1 VCDVSAG
8 SRAQQAAVYQ
18 LKITL
23 KNVKPPVWRRVLV
36 SGGTTLA
43 QLHDLVQDAMGWTD
57 SHLHLWEVGGR
68 QGQRY
73 GVPDPD
79 LGWEDMRDERRA
91 KLSSVAA
98 RGDRFAYWYDFGD
111 DWWHDVLVED
121 VRPKAPGEDLP
132 RCIAGRRACP
142 PEDVG
147 GPWGYADFL
156 EAYGDPEH
164 PRHEE
169 LIEWAGPGFDPATFQ
184 LEEIDG
190 LLRRR

>member
-1 VCDVSAG
+1 MTVSG
-8 SRAQQAAVYQ
+8 RQQATVYQ

-23 KNVKPPVWRRVLV
+23 RNVRPPVWRRLLV
-36 SGGTTLA
+36 PGGTTLA
-43 QLHDLVQDAMGWTD
+43 RLHDVVQDAMGWTD
-57 SHLHLWEVGGR
+57 SHLHQWEVGGR
-68 QGQRY
+68 QGERY

-79 LGWEDMRDERRA
+79 WGLDDVRDERRI
-91 KLSSVAA
+91 KLSAVAVKGA
-98 RGDRFAYWYDFGD
+98 KFAYWYDFGD

-121 VRPKAPGEDLP
+121 VRPKARGEQLP

-147 GPWGYADFL
+147 GPWGYAEFL

-169 LIEWAGPGFDPATFQ
+169 FREWAGTGFEPEAFDLEATN
-184 LEEIDG
+184 E
-190 LLRRR
+190 LLRGG